1 MNGKRKHTEPQ
12 PQSSSDEE
20 KSSPKRSRTA
30 SSAHSL
36 LQQSAVPMD
45 SSQQEQAAAADSP
58 NFTALHAAIC
68 GVAAAVAAAAQPQ
81 RAPSQRERKKNVAF
95 DEQFGF
101 VNPSLPLHTQC
112 AAGSLSFSAG
122 SAAAASTA
130 ASHNSSSSAAVSSS
144 DAAHPSTDPP
154 LARSLTA
161 QEHRL
166 VARERGGGLRVPK
179 SNEHWIAVGI
189 FLASRDFPDLPFFLP
204 LVDPDTGRRLTLP
217 VPYKSIM
224 ASLSPKYNGRDF
236 TRILLHV
243 RVMQRLDEEGRLFG
257 EVRYLCTDIA
267 VSYQM
272 GDNAFKW
279 IIFQSVTIA
288 TLSAHSHAIG

>member
-36 LQQSAVPMD
+36 LQQSAAPMD
-45 SSQQEQAAAADSP
+45 SSQQEQTA
-58 NFTALHAAIC
+58 ALHAAIS
-68 GVAAAVAAAAQPQ
+68 GVATAAAQPQ
-81 RAPSQRERKKNVAF
+81 RAPSQRMKNATF

-101 VNPSLPLHTQC
+101 VNPTLPQC
-112 AAGSLSFSAG
+112 AAGFLSLSAV

-130 ASHNSSSSAAVSSS
+130 ADSHNNRNNSAAAASSN
-144 DAAHPSTDPP
+144 AAHSSTDPA
-154 LARSLTA
+154 LARCLTA
-161 QEHRL
+161 QEHRK
-166 VARERGGGLRVPK
+166 VAREHGGGLKVPK
-179 SNEHWIAVGI
+179 SKEHWIAVGI
-189 FLASRDFPDLPFFLP
+189 FIASREFPDLPFFVP
-204 LVDPDTGRRLTLP
+204 LVDPDTGRRLDLP
-217 VPYKSIM
+217 VPYKSMM
-224 ASLSPKYNGRDF
+224 ASLSPKYNDRDC
-236 TRILLHV
+236 ILLHV
-243 RVMQRLDEEGRLFG
+243 RVMQRLDSRGRLFG

-279 IIFQSVTIA
+279 IIFQSVSIA
-288 TLSAHSHAIG
+288 TLSAQL